1 MASARHSSIEQ
12 EPVRPVTE
20 AVQEY
25 RVIEDGALAYHLQER
40 EIEHHY
46 ACNVENRRTV
56 MQDIRTAQQLQD
68 EEDRRARIFTLEQQ
82 AQLEKTDEK
91 LAEAYQEKLFKKHLQ
106 EEQERKEREERDNE
120 IAFMLMERE
129 RRRER
134 RQQAV
139 DRDLAEKMSRM
150 PTKTMERMKKMTDEE
165 LAQRL
170 QAEEDKKLFMKEREK
185 KNLKAV
191 VEMQDEELA
200 RYIHEREIEE
210 SSMSRRDSKDKSK
223 RKKQRSI
230 KSHESHSH
238 LHHDDKRT
246 PPPHDHPRNLPS
258 RPDPRRNGG
267 SMRDERDR
275 TNPPDRPPPPHTRE
289 EDETI
294 PKSIHNFTPARRQVN
309 RDHNADDSV
318 HRRTK
323 SERPRRPPQP
333 SRDHH
338 EFERRN
344 SELSRDSL
352 TSRDHPVSRD
362 NPPSRDSPTSR
373 DHHASRDSLT
383 SRDEHRHKLNPKEER
398 FRQATNNN
406 NQHPAV
412 DPDISDDIPYSE
424 RFARLAAQESWNYD
438 QVPTE
443 HMRKKNKGDCK
454 QQ

>member
-1 MASARHSSIEQ
+1 MASAKYSSIEQ

-91 LAEAYQEKLFKKHLQ
+91 LAEAYQEKLLKKHLQ
-106 EEQERKEREERDNE
+106 KEQERKEREERDNE

-170 QAEEDKKLFMKEREK
+170 QAEEDKKLLIKEREK

-210 SSMSRRDSKDKSK
+210 NSMAQRDSKDKSK

-230 KSHESHSH
+230 KSHENHPH
-238 LHHDDKRT
+238 LHHNDKRT
-246 PPPHDHPRNLPS
+246 PPHDHPRNLPS

-267 SMRDERDR
+267 SMRDETDR
-275 TNPPDRPPPPHTRE
+275 TNPPNRPPPPRTRE
-289 EDETI
+289 EDETN
-294 PKSIHNFTPARRQVN
+294 PKSIHNFTPARRQVKS
-309 RDHNADDSV
+309 DHDVDDCV

-344 SELSRDSL
+344 SELSRDHNA
-352 TSRDHPVSRD
+352 SRNHNTSRD
-362 NPPSRDSPTSR
+362 NPASRDHNVSRDSPTSR
-373 DHHASRDSLT
+373 DEQRRKLT
-383 SRDEHRHKLNPKEER
+383 SKEER

-412 DPDISDDIPYSE
+412 DPDISDD
-424 RFARLAAQESWNYD
+424 
-438 QVPTE
+438 
-443 HMRKKNKGDCK
+443 
-454 QQ
+454 